1 MKFLIF
7 NVMVLSCLG
16 YLIMSGP
23 NENFVQW
30 ATKTKEKVS
39 SLSKEDFLEKI
50 NNAVKSKNDESNV
63 VANDNQNVE
72 LKYSDELM
80 KMVKKELSQ
89 FDKKLEIA
97 LQKIPTRD
105 TLDFKKNNE
114 KSSAQE
120 TINKP
125 INRDEINK
133 ISYLNKDLHNKK
145 IFMSNSERSNALA
158 ELITDMELYRFKD

>member
-7 NVMVLSCLG
+7 NLMVLSCLG
-16 YLIMSGP
+16 YLVMSNP

-30 ATKTKEKVS
+30 ASKTKEKVS
-39 SLSKEDFLEKI
+39 NLSREDFLEKI
-50 NNAVKSKNDESNV
+50 NNAVKSKNDESNL
-63 VANDNQNVE
+63 VANDNQNLE

-80 KMVKKELSQ
+80 KMVKKELSH

-97 LQKIPTRD
+97 LQKIPAKD
-105 TLDFKKNNE
+105 TLDFKKNNK
-114 KSSAQE
+114 KSSTQE

-125 INRDEINK
+125 INKGEIDEINDVD
-133 ISYLNKDLHNKK
+133 KDLYNKK

-158 ELITDMELYRFKD
+158 ELITDIELDRFKD

>member
-63 VANDNQNVE
+63 AANDNQNVE

-114 KSSAQE
+114 KSSAG
-120 TINKP
+120 K
-125 INRDEINK
+125 
-133 ISYLNKDLHNKK
+133 S
-145 IFMSNSERSNALA
+145 
-158 ELITDMELYRFKD
+158 

>member
-63 VANDNQNVE
+63 AANDNQNVE

-97 LQKIPTRD
+97 LQKIPAKD
-105 TLDFKKNNE
+105 TLDFKKNNK
-114 KSSAQE
+114 KSSTQE

-125 INRDEINK
+125 INKGEIDEINDVD
-133 ISYLNKDLHNKK
+133 KDLYNKK

-158 ELITDMELYRFKD
+158 ELITDIELDRFKD

>member
-105 TLDFKKNNE
+105 TLDLKKNNE